1 MVSEGMEARLGGF
14 GGMADVEADGPVGD
28 AGGDALKH
36 ITVVRNYE

>member
-1 MVSEGMEARLGGF
+1 MVSEGMEARLGGC
-14 GGMADVEADGPVGD
+14 GVGTEVEAIGPVGD